1 MDPEA
6 NLKEQYSIAT
16 DIVAIWDE
24 ADDHGGLPTEQ
35 IEQAADLASRLA
47 ELVIALAQWNAK
59 K

>member
-6 NLKEQYSIAT
+6 NLKEQYSLAT
-16 DIVAIWDE
+16 DIVAIWDQ
-24 ADDHGGLPTEQ
+24 ADDHGGLTTE
-35 IEQAADLASRLA
+35 ELAQAADLASRLA